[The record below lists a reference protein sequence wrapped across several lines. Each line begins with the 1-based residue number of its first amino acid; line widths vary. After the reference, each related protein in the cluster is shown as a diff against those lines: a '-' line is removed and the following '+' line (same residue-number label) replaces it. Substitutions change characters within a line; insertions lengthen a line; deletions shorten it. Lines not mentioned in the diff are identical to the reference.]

1 MSIQALPSAAIR
13 LIGASQVIT
22 DASSLLKELVDNA
35 LDARATSITIDISS
49 DTLSTLQLR
58 DNGHGVAPEDRDLL
72 CKRYCTSKI
81 REYGDLKDIGGS
93 SLGFRGEALASACE
107 ISGEMIVT
115 THVEGEEVAS
125 CLKMSPKGEI
135 KSRTRASHPVGTTI
149 KVTELFKALP
159 VRKQTAVKGAA
170 KTLARVKSMLQAYAL
185 ARPNVR
191 FALKV
196 LKAKNDKGNWTYV
209 PAKGQP
215 KEDAAF
221 KVVGK
226 ECAGQCEWQ
235 VMELH
240 GFEVQAFLPRPDA
253 VASKISNAG
262 HFVSIDGRP
271 VSTTRGTLK
280 QIMTLFRE
288 RLRGCG
294 KSLEGVK
301 DPFLWLNLVCP
312 PGSYD
317 PNVEPAKDDVVF
329 EDSDLVIEAVGA
341 LLSSYYVPE
350 PKEDE
355 PLSEVEATSPG
366 AVQVY
371 EDDELEQRPA
381 KRPRT
386 ANSVKHNMYGGDDE
400 AIVTLNDETQPY
412 ASIEDDEN
420 SQEDINAISVSNPF
434 VMAKMNA
441 SNKPKRTTSFR
452 NGQLMTPLHER
463 NEVEDNSTSVG
474 QSTDIPPHPPWGMPT
489 PAASSPVSKRPAT
502 AGREESPLPFQR
514 LKRRLY
520 DDEED
525 DEEDEDTS
533 LFLPDNDRADQP
545 NSSRWRGWSKTADFT
560 TAAQL
565 PQGTQPPLPPAGPNA
580 FQLLTPQT
588 TARPARK
595 RQQNPRRQDNNDY
608 DTATPQAEDEGRV
621 WFDHLQQASSGSSP
635 AAKGR
640 NGRAAGRKQQLDIDI
655 RDMFAASAGIVAPTR
670 MHVEPEDLEE
680 ADHTT
685 PSNLISNLNS
695 NRHGIPRVGASSR
708 SGINAPFRPVIPAWR
723 RNMSA
728 TNADIREDSILGDS
742 NPFTTHEQDTV
753 NHNEMFNLA
762 SPILANQMSNPSAT
776 VDDQSSMP
784 FPSSIANLS
793 TPRRLAACLDFH
805 NPTSPSHTH
814 NHTLAQSDASDAP
827 HNLHPPP
834 IRSKYSGLS
843 RTRTAALAKLPL
855 ERTPD
860 GFALQNLQTT
870 LQGTA
875 IALEIRQLQVM
886 QNAMPLEYG
895 TPVWGVMEAIRAGDV
910 EIFEDDEVSPS
921 QEGQAEYDPT
931 QPPSSQVPTMTQM
944 STQDSSPTKSP
955 TVNLDIQA
963 QSAFSAPPVSEA
975 EANRWEEWVG
985 AWIARSFRTPTD
997 DEVHDVEDIGEEA
1010 GLYVVDAVHGCASVA

>member
-1 MSIQALPSAAIR
+1 MSIQALPSAAVR

-22 DASSLLKELVDNA
+22 DAASLLKELIDNA

-115 THVEGEEVAS
+115 TRVEGEEVAS

-135 KSRTRASHPVGTTI
+135 KSRTRASHPVGTTV

-159 VRKQTAVKGAA
+159 VRKQTAVKSAA

-253 VASKISNAG
+253 VAGKISNTG

-280 QIMTLFRE
+280 QIVTLFRE
-288 RLRGCG
+288 RLRGCS
-294 KSLEGVK
+294 KNLEGVK

-317 PNVEPAKDDVVF
+317 PNIEPAKDDVVF

-350 PKEDE
+350 AKEE
-355 PLSEVEATSPG
+355 VVEEVEATSPG

-371 EDDELEQRPA
+371 EDDEFEERPA

-400 AIVTLNDETQPY
+400 AIAMLNDESMPL

-489 PAASSPVSKRPAT
+489 PAASSPVNKRPAT

-514 LKRRLY
+514 LTRRLY
-520 DDEED
+520 DDEEE
-525 DEEDEDTS
+525 EEDEETS
-533 LFLPDNDRADQP
+533 LFLPENNPRDQP
-545 NSSRWRGWSKTADFT
+545 SSSRWRGWDKTADFT

-565 PQGTQPPLPPAGPNA
+565 PPGTQPQLPPVVPNA

-588 TARPARK
+588 TTRPPRK
-595 RQQNPRRQDNNDY
+595 RQQNKPRQDNNDY

-640 NGRAAGRKQQLDIDI
+640 NGRAAGRKQQPDIDI

-670 MHVEPEDLEE
+670 MHVDSGALRE
-680 ADHTT
+680 ADHAA
-685 PSNLISNLNS
+685 PVDPISNVNTY
-695 NRHGIPRVGASSR
+695 RHGIPRAAANSR

-723 RNMSA
+723 RTDA
-728 TNADIREDSILGDS
+728 HLREDSILGDS
-742 NPFTTHEQDTV
+742 IPFITHEQDPAD
-753 NHNEMFNLA
+753 HNEILNQA
-762 SPILANQMSNPSAT
+762 SPLLDNQTADSSAT
-776 VDDQSSMP
+776 FNDQTSVP

-793 TPRRLAACLDFH
+793 TPRRLAACLDCH
-805 NPTSPSHTH
+805 NTTSPSHTH
-814 NHTLAQSDASDAP
+814 NHTLAHPNASDAP

-834 IRSKYSGLS
+834 TRSKSSGLS
-843 RTRTAALAKLPL
+843 RTRTAAFAKLPL
-855 ERTPD
+855 ERTPN
-860 GFALQNLQTT
+860 GFVLQDLQTT
-870 LQGTA
+870 LRGTKFDT
-875 IALEIRQLQVM
+875 IAVETRHLQDM
-886 QNAMPLEYG
+886 HRSMPLEYG
-895 TPVWGVMEAIRAGDV
+895 TPVWGVMEAIRAGDI
-910 EIFEDDEVSPS
+910 EIYEDDAVSPS
-921 QEGQAEYDPT
+921 QEGQAEY
-931 QPPSSQVPTMTQM
+931 PPSSQIPTMTQM
-944 STQDSSPTKSP
+944 SAQDSSQAKSP
-955 TVNLDIQA
+955 TVNLDVQA
-963 QSAFSAPPVSEA
+963 QSAFLAPPVSEV

-985 AWIARSFRTPTD
+985 AWIASSFRTPSG
-997 DEVHDVEDIGEEA
+997 DEVHDADDEGDGEAE
-1010 GLYVVDAVHGCASVA
+1010 LYVVDAVRDCARSVA